1 MRFCNFLSLLWAAA
15 LTCAGQLV
23 AAEVCVDPDRMLVG
37 NMYAP
42 FCRTVGPDV
51 SEWDADVAKMVRLG
65 YTCLHGFCEWSRIE
79 RREGEYDFS
88 QTDRLLEVCARRGMK
103 AILNVAT
110 CNGYGYHTPAWLENR
125 YSERG
130 LVDFDGGCTVN
141 GQTHLLP
148 CLDDPEYARLAKR
161 YLAALARHYAG
172 DGRVA
177 GWVLWGEPAVAK
189 DGKPICYCPH
199 TVREFRKWLA
209 RRYGEIARLNAAWG
223 TDGPVDFAA
232 FDEVRPPRGAVA
244 RNGGYASW
252 SDWREFMNAHFA
264 DVIAEADA
272 IMKRNGS
279 TQPTIVE
286 MFCTLGGT
294 GMCNDIWK
302 LSSSCDIVGA
312 SLFCR
317 PGGPIACSLV
327 SANSVAAKFGK
338 SVFVVEECGGHRGYF
353 YDRWAPTA
361 EEIRSEA
368 VQAAGMGV
376 KGLMYWCWR
385 PRLSDFEGGTYGM
398 CRSDGKPLPRAI
410 AGGETAAALAALGR
424 RLTDAQWKPQAAVF
438 HLGRIHFA
446 DADATRGEVNRSEEG
461 AIRSLLDLHVTPTL
475 VDGEMLV
482 KGLPKDLRVL
492 LLPFSYVMSDAE
504 TEALARFVREGGTAV
519 ADINLA
525 FKRPDGSCYRNLPG
539 GCLRE
544 VFGFEKEDLVRLDDA
559 SLLPK
564 DNRYG
569 MKVGDFED
577 IFTAST
583 ASVLER
589 HGERPIRTV
598 NRYGKGRAYAFSNT
612 LFEAYRRDWGNVNTR
627 KVLRDILDEAGVK
640 PFLALPELDA
650 LNAIP
655 VYTSRLVRPDGT
667 KVLTFTNP
675 GWKAHDVRAV
685 VPDAVGVAKMY
696 GPNVDVKS
704 VRVDGAC
711 DVRFR
716 LAPWQSLMLETK

>member
-1 MRFCNFLSLLWAAA
+1 MKFSYALLLAVMASVGSPA
-15 LTCAGQLV
+15 S
-23 AAEVCVDPDRMLVG
+23 AEIRVDADRMLVG

-42 FCRTVGPDV
+42 FCRTVGPDA
-51 SEWDADVAKMVRLG
+51 SEWDADITKMVRLG

-88 QTDRLLEVCARRGMK
+88 ETDRLLEICACRGVR

-110 CNGYGYHTPAWLENR
+110 CNAVGYHTPAWLENR
-125 YSERG
+125 YSGRG

-141 GQTHLLP
+141 GQMHMLP

-161 YLAALARHYAG
+161 YLTALARHYAG
-172 DGRVA
+172 DRRVA

-199 TVREFRKWLA
+199 TVAAFRQWLA
-209 RRYGEIARLNAAWG
+209 GRYGEIAKLNAAWG
-223 TDGPVDFAA
+223 TDGPVDFAS

-252 SDWREFMNAHFA
+252 SDWREFMNVHFA
-264 DVIAEADA
+264 DVIGEADA
-272 IMKRNGS
+272 LMKRNGA

-327 SANSVAAKFGK
+327 SANSVAAKLGK

-353 YDRWAPTA
+353 YDRWVPTE

-424 RLTDAQWKPQAAVF
+424 RLTDAQWTPQVGVF
-438 HLGRIHFA
+438 HLSRIHFA

-475 VDGEMLV
+475 IDGEMLV
-482 KGLPKDLRVL
+482 KGLPENLRVL
-492 LLPFSYVMSDAE
+492 FLPFSYVMSDAE
-504 TEALARFVREGGTAV
+504 TDALARFVREGGTVV

-525 FKRPDGSCYRNLPG
+525 FKRPDGSCFRNLPG

-544 VFGFEKEDLVRLDDA
+544 VFGFEKDDLMRLDDA
-559 SLLPK
+559 SLLPH

-577 IFTAST
+577 VFEVTT

-589 HGERPIRTV
+589 HDARPLRTV
-598 NRYGKGRAYAFSNT
+598 NRYGKGRAYAFACT
-612 LFEAYRRDWGNVNTR
+612 LFESYRRDWGNVRTR
-627 KVLRDILDEAGVK
+627 EVLRGILAEAGVR
-640 PFLALPELDA
+640 PFLSLPELDA
-650 LNAIP
+650 QNAIP
-655 VYTSRLVRPDGT
+655 VFTSRLVRPDGA

-675 GWKAHDVRAV
+675 GWKATDVHATVPEIKDV
-685 VPDAVGVAKMY
+685 VKMY
-696 GPNVDVKS
+696 GPDLAVKS
-704 VRVDGAC
+704 TAAEGGC
-711 DVRFR
+711 DIRFS
-716 LAPWQSLMLETK
+716 LKPWQSVMLEAK